1 MKCTISNISA
11 IKEQAE
17 EIKNVINDS
26 SYLKSRETLFAR
38 GVLVLMC
45 ANAITLVCDDIIE
58 RNKNVCEVEE

>member
-1 MKCTISNISA
+1 MKCTMDNISA

-17 EIKNVINDS
+17 EIKKVMSDS

-45 ANAITLVCDDIIE
+45 VEAITLVCDDIVE
-58 RNKNVCEVEE
+58 SNKEAGEVAE

>member
-1 MKCTISNISA
+1 MKCTMSNISV

-17 EIKNVINDS
+17 EIKKIMNDS

-45 ANAITLVCDDIIE
+45 AEAITLVCDDIVE
-58 RNKNVCEVEE
+58 SNKEAGEVAE

>member
-1 MKCTISNISA
+1 MKCTMSNISA

-17 EIKNVINDS
+17 EIKNVMNDS

-45 ANAITLVCDDIIE
+45 ANAITLVCDDIIKS
-58 RNKNVCEVEE
+58 NKKAGEVAE

>member
-1 MKCTISNISA
+1 MNCTMSNISA
-11 IKEQAE
+11 IKGQAE
-17 EIKNVINDS
+17 EIKKIMNDS

-58 RNKNVCEVEE
+58 SNKKVSGVAE